1 MSEEKFE
8 VVRSFFEAYLAGEP
22 SSAEPFMDPQ
32 FEFLPARTSHLT
44 APAHGGKEFNR
55 RLADLMDQ
63 FERYQVVPEKII
75 DAGDDRVVVSL
86 HRTAKSHGVQIEDRI
101 AHMITVREGRI
112 SRIASFL
119 SLAEALEAAGLREDD
134 VHRDDSS

>member
-1 MSEEKFE
+1 MSQEKFE

-32 FEFLPARTSHLT
+32 FESCPLGTPSCLHA
-44 APAHGGKEFNR
+44 AHGGKRVQPGLGGPDN
-55 RLADLMDQ
+55 Q
-63 FERYQVVPEKII
+63 FERYEVVPQKII

-101 AHMITVREGRI
+101 AHVITVRGGRI

-119 SLAEALEAAGLREDD
+119 SLDRGPQAAGISE
-134 VHRDDSS
+134 

>member
-1 MSEEKFE
+1 MSVEKLE

-32 FEFLPARTSHLT
+32 FEFVPARTSHMT

-55 RLADLMDQ
+55 ALADLTDQ
-63 FERYQVVPEKII
+63 FERYKVVPQQVI

-101 AHMITVREGRI
+101 AT
-112 SRIASFL
+112 
-119 SLAEALEAAGLREDD
+119 
-134 VHRDDSS
+134 

>member
-1 MSEEKFE
+1 MSEEKLE

-32 FEFLPARTSHLT
+32 FEFVPARTSHLT

-55 RLADLMDQ
+55 ALADLTDQ
-63 FERYQVVPEKII
+63 FERYEVVPQQII

-101 AHMITVREGRI
+101 AHVITVQGGRI

-119 SLAEALEAAGLREDD
+119 SLEEALEAAGLSE
-134 VHRDDSS
+134 

>member
-1 MSEEKFE
+1 MSQEKFE

-32 FEFLPARTSHLT
+32 FEFVPARTSHMT

-55 RLADLMDQ
+55 SLADFMNQ
-63 FERYQVVPEKII
+63 FERYEVVPKKLI

-86 HRTAKSHGVQIEDRI
+86 HRIAKSQGVQIEDRI
-101 AHMITVREGRI
+101 AHVITVRGGRI

-119 SLAEALEAAGLREDD
+119 SLREALEAAGLSE
-134 VHRDDSS
+134 